1 MVPESTGWIWR
12 RFNRKDGN
20 MRQPLLKELVSEED
34 RLIQQAVRAFVDS
47 EIMPVRQQ
55 LDDDKDHILIDKIS
69 DKLKDLGFQ
78 RAMLPERY
86 SGLPQRSMVGNCIVL
101 EEIARGDVGLA
112 VSLGCTG
119 WCIIPATVA
128 NNEAVLGKVAAVFCG
143 DELRR
148 GCFAMTEPDGGC
160 DIENPAL
167 RGKRISTRAMLDGDE
182 WVLNGSKRFPSN
194 AGISAYYCVV
204 CTTDPNLGDEGIA
217 LIYVPHPSEGLSFG
231 KFENKAGMQADRNCD
246 IYLDNVRVPRENRAA
261 GPGEDAKLLE
271 IILAIGRIA
280 SGAMA
285 VGAAQGTF
293 ETVLE
298 YTKNRIVAGKP
309 IREHS
314 ICAGMLADM
323 AIGIET
329 ARMYYLTAAYMFDRP
344 ETYGPRESPGQL
356 SRGSIAKVY
365 GTEVAIMVTNKAM
378 ELMGSYG
385 YMREYD
391 VEKYWRDCKEIQLWE
406 GGAQLGRFDVVRG
419 YYDFQMGDR

>member
-1 MVPESTGWIWR
+1 MEG
-12 RFNRKDGN
+12 GN
-20 MRQPLLKELVSEED
+20 MRQPLLQELLTEEE
-34 RLIQQAVRAFVDS
+34 RLVQQAVRTFVDN

-55 LDDDKDHILIDKIS
+55 LDDDKDHILIDRIS
-69 DKLKDLGFQ
+69 EKLKDLGFQ
-78 RAMLPERY
+78 RGIVPERY
-86 SGLPQRSMVGNCIVL
+86 GGLPQRSVIGTCIL
-101 EEIARGDVGLA
+101 MEEIARGDVGLA

-119 WCIIPATVA
+119 WFIMPATLA
-128 NNEAVLGKVAAVFCG
+128 NNEAVLRKVAAVFCG
-143 DELRR
+143 DELHR
-148 GCFAMTEPDGGC
+148 GCFAMTEPEAGC
-160 DIENPAL
+160 DVENPAL
-167 RGKRISTRAMLDGDE
+167 HGKRISTRATLDGDE

-194 AGISAYYCVV
+194 AGISSYYCVV

-246 IYLDNVRVPRENRAA
+246 IYLDNVRAPKEDRAA
-261 GPGEDAKLLE
+261 GPGEDARLLH
-271 IILAIGRIA
+271 INLTIGRIG

-285 VGAAQGTF
+285 VGAAQGAF

-329 ARMYYLTAAYMFDRP
+329 ARSYYLTAAYMFDHP
-344 ETYGPRESPGQL
+344 ETYGPPESPGHL

-365 GTEVAIMVTNKAM
+365 GAEVAIMVTNKAM

-385 YMREYD
+385 YMREFNM
-391 VEKYWRDCKEIQLWE
+391 EKYWRDCKEIQLWE

-419 YYDFQMGDR
+419 YYDFQMGNP

>member
-1 MVPESTGWIWR
+1 
-12 RFNRKDGN
+12 
-20 MRQPLLKELVSEED
+20 MRQPLLQELLTEQD
-34 RLIQQAVRAFVDS
+34 RLTQQAVRAFVDS

-55 LDDDKDHILIDKIS
+55 LDDDKDHVLIDRIS
-69 DKLKDLGFQ
+69 EKLKDLGFQ
-78 RAMLPERY
+78 RGIVPERY
-86 SGLPQRSMVGNCIVL
+86 GGLPERSMVGTCMLI

-119 WCIIPATVA
+119 WFIMPATLA
-128 NNEAVLGKVAAVFCG
+128 NNDAVLRKVAAVFCG
-143 DELRR
+143 DELCR
-148 GCFAMTEPDGGC
+148 GCFAMTEPDAGC
-160 DIENPAL
+160 DVENPGL
-167 RGKRISTRAMLDGDE
+167 HGKRISTRAVLDGDD

-204 CTTDPNLGDEGIA
+204 CTTDPSLGDEGIA
-217 LIYVPHPSEGLSFG
+217 LIYVPAPSEGLSFG
-231 KFENKAGMQADRNCD
+231 KFENKAGLQADRNCD
-246 IYLDNVRVPRENRAA
+246 IYLDNVRVPKENRAA
-261 GPGEDAKLLE
+261 GPGEDARLLQ
-271 IILAIGRIA
+271 INLTIGRVA

-285 VGAAQGTF
+285 AGAAQGAF

-309 IREHS
+309 IRQHS

-323 AIGIET
+323 SIGIET
-329 ARMYYLTAAYMFDRP
+329 ARAYYLTAAHMFDRP
-344 ETYGPRESPGQL
+344 ETYGPRESPGHL

-365 GTEVAIMVTNKAM
+365 GTEVAIMVANKAM

-385 YMREYD
+385 YMREYN

>member
-1 MVPESTGWIWR
+1 
-12 RFNRKDGN
+12 
-20 MRQPLLKELVSEED
+20 MRQSLLNELLTDED
-34 RLIQQAVRAFVDS
+34 RLIQQVVRAFVDG

-69 DKLKDLGFQ
+69 EKLKDMGFQ
-78 RAMLPERY
+78 RSVVPETY
-86 SGLPQRSMVGNCIVL
+86 GGLPQRPVIGTCVIL

-112 VSLGCTG
+112 VSLGCTA
-119 WCIIPATVA
+119 WCTRPAVLA
-128 NNEAVLGKVAAVFCG
+128 NNEAVLRKLATVFCG

-148 GCFAMTEPDGGC
+148 GCFAMTEPEAGC
-160 DIENPAL
+160 DVENPAL
-167 RGKRISTRAMLDGDE
+167 HGKLISTRATLDGDE

-204 CTTDPNLGDEGIA
+204 CTTDPSLGDEGIA

-246 IYLDNVRVPRENRAA
+246 IYLDNVRVPKENRAA
-261 GPGEDAKLLE
+261 GPGEDARLLH
-271 IILAIGRIA
+271 INLSIGRIG

-285 VGAAQGTF
+285 VGAAQGAF

-298 YTKNRIVAGKP
+298 YTRNRIVAGKP

-329 ARMYYLTAAYMFDRP
+329 ARAYYLTAAYMFGHP
-344 ETYGPRESPGQL
+344 ETYGPLESPGHL

-365 GTEVAIMVTNKAM
+365 GAEVAIMVTNKAM

-385 YMREYD
+385 YMREYN

>member
-1 MVPESTGWIWR
+1 
-12 RFNRKDGN
+12 
-20 MRQPLLKELVSEED
+20 MRQPLLKELLTNED
-34 RLIQQAVRAFVDS
+34 RLIQQAMRAFVDS

-69 DKLKDLGFQ
+69 EKLKDMGFQ
-78 RAMLPERY
+78 RSIVPERY
-86 SGLPQRSMVGNCIVL
+86 GGLPQRSVVGTCIL
-101 EEIARGDVGLA
+101 MEEIARGDVGLA

-119 WCIIPATVA
+119 WFIMPAILA
-128 NNEAVLGKVAAVFCG
+128 NNEAVLRKVAAVFCG

-148 GCFAMTEPDGGC
+148 GCFAMTEPEAGC

-167 RGKRISTRAMLDGDE
+167 HGKMISTRAVLDGDE

-194 AGISAYYCVV
+194 AGISSYYCVV

-246 IYLDNVRVPRENRAA
+246 IYLDNVRVAKENRAA
-261 GPGEDAKLLE
+261 GPGEDARLLQ
-271 IILAIGRIA
+271 INLTIGRLG

-285 VGAAQGTF
+285 VGAAQGAF
-293 ETVLE
+293 EAVLE

-329 ARMYYLTAAYMFDRP
+329 ARTYYLTAAYMFDHP
-344 ETYGPRESPGQL
+344 ETYGPRESPGHL

-365 GTEVAIMVTNKAM
+365 GAEVAIMVTNKAM

-385 YMREYD
+385 YMRDYD
-391 VEKYWRDCKEIQLWE
+391 VEKYWRDCKEVQLWE

-419 YYDFQMGDR
+419 YYDLQMGDR

>member
-1 MVPESTGWIWR
+1 
-12 RFNRKDGN
+12 
-20 MRQPLLKELVSEED
+20 MRQPLLQELVSEED
-34 RLIQQAVRAFVDS
+34 RLVQQAVRAFVDS

-55 LDDDKDHILIDKIS
+55 LDDDREHILIDKICE
-69 DKLKDLGFQ
+69 KLKNMGFQ
-78 RAMLPERY
+78 RGIVPERY
-86 SGLPQRSMVGNCIVL
+86 GGLPQRSLIGTSVVM
-101 EEIARGDVGLA
+101 EEIARGDIGLA
-112 VSLGCTG
+112 VSLGCT
-119 WCIIPATVA
+119 WWFTRPAVLVD
-128 NNEAVLGKVAAVFCG
+128 NEAVLRKVAAVFCG
-143 DELRR
+143 DELCR
-148 GCFAMTEPDGGC
+148 GCFAMTEPEAGC
-160 DIENPAL
+160 DVENPAEHG
-167 RGKRISTRAMLDGDE
+167 RRISTRATLDGDE

-204 CTTDPNLGDEGIA
+204 CTTDLTLGDEGIA

-246 IYLDNVRVPRENRAA
+246 IYLDNVRVPKENRAA
-261 GPGEDAKLLE
+261 GPGEDARLLH
-271 IILAIGRIA
+271 INLTLGRIGSA
-280 SGAMA
+280 AMA
-285 VGAAQGTF
+285 VGAAQGAF

-329 ARMYYLTAAYMFDRP
+329 ARTYYLTAAYMLDHP
-344 ETYGPRESPGQL
+344 ETYGPLESPGHL

-365 GTEVAIMVTNKAM
+365 ATEVAILVTNKAM

-391 VEKYWRDCKEIQLWE
+391 VEKYWRDCKEIQIWE

-419 YYDFQMGDR
+419 YYGFQMGDR

>member
-1 MVPESTGWIWR
+1 
-12 RFNRKDGN
+12 
-20 MRQPLLKELVSEED
+20 MRQPLLQELVGEED
-34 RLIQQAVRAFVDS
+34 RLVQQAVRAFVDS

-55 LDDDKDHILIDKIS
+55 LDDDRDHILIDKIS
-69 DKLKDLGFQ
+69 EKLKDMGFQ
-78 RAMLPERY
+78 RGIVPERHG
-86 SGLPQRSMVGNCIVL
+86 GLPQRSLVGTSVVM

-112 VSLGCTG
+112 VSLGCTW
-119 WCIIPATVA
+119 WCTRPAVLA
-128 NNEAVLGKVAAVFCG
+128 NNEAVLRKLAPVFCG

-148 GCFAMTEPDGGC
+148 GCFAMTEPDRGC

-167 RGKRISTRAMLDGDE
+167 HGKLISTRATLDGDE

-204 CTTDPNLGDEGIA
+204 CTTDPDRGDEGIA

-261 GPGEDAKLLE
+261 GSGEDARLLQ
-271 IILAIGRIA
+271 INLTLGRIG

-285 VGAAQGTF
+285 VGAAQGAF
-293 ETVLE
+293 ETVLG

-329 ARMYYLTAAYMFDRP
+329 ARTYYLTAAYMFAHP
-344 ETYGPRESPGQL
+344 ETYGPLESPGHL

-365 GTEVAIMVTNKAM
+365 ATEVAIMVTNKAM

-419 YYDFQMGDR
+419 YYDFQMGTQ

>member
-1 MVPESTGWIWR
+1 
-12 RFNRKDGN
+12 
-20 MRQPLLKELVSEED
+20 MRQPLLQELVSEED
-34 RLIQQAVRAFVDS
+34 RLIQQAVRAFVDTQ
-47 EIMPVRQQ
+47 IMPVRQQ
-55 LDDDKDHILIDKIS
+55 LDDDRDHILIDKICE
-69 DKLKDLGFQ
+69 KLKDMGFQ
-78 RAMLPERY
+78 RGIVPERY
-86 SGLPQRSMVGNCIVL
+86 GGLPQRSLVGTSVVM

-112 VSLGCTG
+112 VSLGCT
-119 WCIIPATVA
+119 WWFTRPAVLVD
-128 NNEAVLGKVAAVFCG
+128 NEAVLRKVAAVFCG
-143 DELRR
+143 NELRR
-148 GCFAMTEPDGGC
+148 GCFAMTEPEAGC
-160 DIENPAL
+160 DVENPAEHG
-167 RGKRISTRAMLDGDE
+167 RRISTRATLDGDE

-194 AGISAYYCVV
+194 AGISAYYCVA
-204 CTTDPNLGDEGIA
+204 CTTDPTLGDEGIA

-246 IYLDNVRVPRENRAA
+246 IYLDNVRVPKENRAA
-261 GPGEDAKLLE
+261 GPGEDAKLLH
-271 IILAIGRIA
+271 INLTLGRVGSA
-280 SGAMA
+280 AMA
-285 VGAAQGTF
+285 VGAAQGAF

-329 ARMYYLTAAYMFDRP
+329 ARTYYLTVAHMLDHP
-344 ETYGPRESPGQL
+344 EIYGPLESPGHL

-365 GTEVAIMVTNKAM
+365 ATEVAIMVTNKAM

-419 YYDFQMGDR
+419 YYGFQMGDR

>member
-1 MVPESTGWIWR
+1 M
-12 RFNRKDGN
+12 
-20 MRQPLLKELVSEED
+20 
-34 RLIQQAVRAFVDS
+34 
-47 EIMPVRQQ
+47 
-55 LDDDKDHILIDKIS
+55 
-69 DKLKDLGFQ
+69 
-78 RAMLPERY
+78 
-86 SGLPQRSMVGNCIVL
+86 

-112 VSLGCTG
+112 VSLGCTW
-119 WCIIPATVA
+119 WCTRPAVLA
-128 NNEAVLGKVAAVFCG
+128 DNEAVLRKLAAVFCG
-143 DELRR
+143 NELRR
-148 GCFAMTEPDGGC
+148 GCFAMTEPEAGC
-160 DIENPAL
+160 DVENPAEHG
-167 RGKRISTRAMLDGDE
+167 RRISTRATLDGDE

-194 AGISAYYCVV
+194 AGISAYYCVA
-204 CTTDPNLGDEGIA
+204 CTTDPTLGDEGIA

-246 IYLDNVRVPRENRAA
+246 IYLDNVRVPKENRAA
-261 GPGEDAKLLE
+261 GPGEDARLLH
-271 IILAIGRIA
+271 INLTLGRVGSA
-280 SGAMA
+280 AMA
-285 VGAAQGTF
+285 VGAAEGAF

-329 ARMYYLTAAYMFDRP
+329 ARTYYLTVAHMLDHP
-344 ETYGPRESPGQL
+344 ETYGPLESPGHL

-365 GTEVAIMVTNKAM
+365 ATEVAIMVTNKAM

-419 YYDFQMGDR
+419 YYGFQMGAQ

>member
-1 MVPESTGWIWR
+1 MS
-12 RFNRKDGN
+12 
-20 MRQPLLKELVSEED
+20 QPLLRELLTEKD
-34 RLIQQAVRAFVDS
+34 RLIQQAVRAFVDR

-55 LDDDKDHILIDKIS
+55 LDDDKDHILIDRIS
-69 DKLKDLGFQ
+69 EKLKDIGFQ
-78 RAMLPERY
+78 RGIVPERY
-86 SGLPQRSMVGNCIVL
+86 GGLPQRSAVGTCVL
-101 EEIARGDVGLA
+101 MEEIARGDVGLA

-119 WCIIPATVA
+119 WFIMPAILA
-128 NNEAVLGKVAAVFCG
+128 NNEAVLREVAAVFSG

-148 GCFAMTEPDGGC
+148 GCFAMTEPEAGC
-160 DIENPAL
+160 DVENPAL
-167 RGKRISTRAMLDGDE
+167 HGKSISTRAILDGDE

-246 IYLDNVRVPRENRAA
+246 IYLDNVRVPKKNRAA
-261 GPGEDAKLLE
+261 GPGEDAKLLQ
-271 IILAIGRIA
+271 INLTVGRLG

-285 VGAAQGTF
+285 VGAAQGAF

-323 AIGIET
+323 VIGIET
-329 ARMYYLTAAYMFDRP
+329 ARTYYLTAAYMFDRP
-344 ETYGPRESPGQL
+344 EIYGPRESPDHL
-356 SRGSIAKVY
+356 SRASIAKVY

-385 YMREYD
+385 YMREYG

-419 YYDFQMGDR
+419 YYDFQMGDH

>member
-1 MVPESTGWIWR
+1 
-12 RFNRKDGN
+12 
-20 MRQPLLKELVSEED
+20 MRQPLLKELLTEED

-47 EIMPVRQQ
+47 EIMPIRQE
-55 LDDDKDHILIDKIS
+55 LDDDKDHILIDRIS
-69 DKLKDLGFQ
+69 EKLKDMGFQ
-78 RAMLPERY
+78 RGMVPERY
-86 SGLPQRSMVGNCIVL
+86 GGLPQRSSVGLGIIL

-119 WCIIPATVA
+119 WCIMPAILA
-128 NNEAVLGKVAAVFCG
+128 NNEAVLRKVAAVFCG
-143 DELRR
+143 DEVRR
-148 GCFAMTEPDGGC
+148 GCFAMTEPEGGC

-167 RGKRISTRAMLDGDE
+167 HGKMISTRAILDGDE

-261 GPGEDAKLLE
+261 GPGEDAKLLH
-271 IILAIGRIA
+271 INLTIGRVA

-285 VGAAQGTF
+285 VGAAQGAF

-329 ARMYYLTAAYMFDRP
+329 ARTYYLTAAHMFAHP
-344 ETYGPRESPGQL
+344 ETYGPLESPGHL

-365 GTEVAIMVTNKAM
+365 AAEVAIMVTNKAM

-419 YYDFQMGDR
+419 YYDFQMGGR

>member
-1 MVPESTGWIWR
+1 
-12 RFNRKDGN
+12 
-20 MRQPLLKELVSEED
+20 MRQPLLQELLAEED
-34 RLIQQAVRAFVDS
+34 RLVQQVVRTFVDS

-55 LDDDKDHILIDKIS
+55 LDDDKDHILIDGIS
-69 DKLKDLGFQ
+69 EKLKDLGFQ
-78 RAMLPERY
+78 RSIVPERY
-86 SGLPQRSMVGNCIVL
+86 GGLPQRSVVGTSTL
-101 EEIARGDVGLA
+101 MEEIARGDIGLA

-119 WCIIPATVA
+119 WSVIPAIMA
-128 NNEAVLGKVAAVFCG
+128 DNEAVLRKVAAVFCG
-143 DELRR
+143 DELHR
-148 GCFAMTEPDGGC
+148 GCFAMTEPEAGC
-160 DIENPAL
+160 DVENPAMH
-167 RGKRISTRAMLDGDE
+167 GKRISTRATLDGDE

-194 AGISAYYCVV
+194 AGISSYYCVV
-204 CTTDPNLGDEGIA
+204 CTTDPDLGDEGIA

-246 IYLDNVRVPRENRAA
+246 IYLDNVRVPKENRAA
-261 GPGEDAKLLE
+261 GPGEDAKLLQ
-271 IILAIGRIA
+271 INLTMGRIA

-285 VGAAQGTF
+285 VGAAQGAF

-298 YTKNRIVAGKP
+298 YTGNRVVAGKP

-329 ARMYYLTAAYMFDRP
+329 ARTYYLTAAYMFDRP
-344 ETYGPRESPGQL
+344 ETYGPRESPGHL

-365 GTEVAIMVTNKAM
+365 GAEVAIMVTNKAM

-385 YMREYD
+385 YMREYNM
-391 VEKYWRDCKEIQLWE
+391 EKYWRDCKEIQLWE

-419 YYDFQMGDR
+419 YYDFQMGGR

>member
-1 MVPESTGWIWR
+1 
-12 RFNRKDGN
+12 
-20 MRQPLLKELVSEED
+20 MRQPLLNDLVTEEE
-34 RLIQQAVRAFVDS
+34 RLMQQAVRGFVDG

-55 LDDDKDHILIDKIS
+55 LDDDRDHILIDGIS
-69 DKLKDLGFQ
+69 EKLKNLGFQ
-78 RAMLPERY
+78 KSIVPERY
-86 SGLPQRSMVGNCIVL
+86 GGLPQRSVVGTSIL
-101 EEIARGDVGLA
+101 MEEIARGDVGLA

-119 WCIIPATVA
+119 WFIMPATLA
-128 NNEAVLGKVAAVFCG
+128 NNEAVLRKVAAVFCG

-148 GCFAMTEPDGGC
+148 GCFAMTEPDAGC
-160 DIENPAL
+160 DVENPAL
-167 RGKRISTRAMLDGDE
+167 YGKKISTRAILDGDE

-204 CTTDPNLGDEGIA
+204 STTDPNLGDEGIA

-231 KFENKAGMQADRNCD
+231 KFENKAGLQADRNCD
-246 IYLDNVRVPRENRAA
+246 IYLDNVRVPKENRAA
-261 GPGEDAKLLE
+261 GPGEDARLLH
-271 IILAIGRIA
+271 INLTIGRIA
-280 SGAMA
+280 SGALA
-285 VGAAQGTF
+285 VGAAQGAF

-298 YTKNRIVAGKP
+298 YTGNRVVAGKP

-323 AIGIET
+323 AVGIET
-329 ARMYYLTAAYMFDRP
+329 ARTYYLTAAYMFDRP
-344 ETYGPRESPGQL
+344 EAYGPPESSGHL

>member
-1 MVPESTGWIWR
+1 
-12 RFNRKDGN
+12 
-20 MRQPLLKELVSEED
+20 MRQPLLQELMTEEE
-34 RLIQQAVRAFVDS
+34 RLVQQAVRAFVDN

-55 LDDDKDHILIDKIS
+55 LDDDKDHVLIDKIS
-69 DKLKDLGFQ
+69 EKLKDLGFQ
-78 RAMLPERY
+78 RSVVPERY
-86 SGLPQRSMVGNCIVL
+86 GGLPQRSVVGTSIL
-101 EEIARGDVGLA
+101 MEEIARGDVGLA

-119 WCIIPATVA
+119 WSIMPATLA
-128 NNEAVLGKVAAVFCG
+128 NNEAVLRKVAAVFCG

-148 GCFAMTEPDGGC
+148 GCFAITEPEGGC
-160 DIENPAL
+160 DAENPAL
-167 RGKRISTRAMLDGDE
+167 RGKTISTRAVLDGDD
-182 WVLNGSKRFPSN
+182 WVLTGSKRFPSN

-204 CTTDPNLGDEGIA
+204 CTTDPSLGDEGIA

-231 KFENKAGMQADRNCD
+231 KFENKAGLQADRNCD
-246 IYLDNVRVPRENRAA
+246 VYLDGVRVPKENRAA
-261 GPGEDAKLLE
+261 GPGEDARLLH
-271 IILAIGRIA
+271 INLTIGRIA
-280 SGAMA
+280 SGALA
-285 VGAAQGTF
+285 VGAAQGAF

-298 YTKNRIVAGKP
+298 YTGNRIVAGKP

-329 ARMYYLTAAYMFDRP
+329 ARTYYLTAAYMFDRP
-344 ETYGPRESPGQL
+344 EIYGPPESSGHL

-365 GTEVAIMVTNKAM
+365 GTEVAIMVANKAM

-419 YYDFQMGDR
+419 YYDFQMADR

>member
-1 MVPESTGWIWR
+1 
-12 RFNRKDGN
+12 
-20 MRQPLLKELVSEED
+20 MRQPLLKELVGEED

-55 LDDDKDHILIDKIS
+55 LDDDTDHILIDKIS
-69 DKLKDLGFQ
+69 EKLKDIGFQ
-78 RAMLPERY
+78 RSIVPKRY
-86 SGLPQRSMVGNCIVL
+86 GGLPQRSSVGTCIL
-101 EEIARGDVGLA
+101 MEEIARGDVGLA

-119 WCIIPATVA
+119 WFIMPAILA
-128 NNEAVLGKVAAVFCG
+128 NNEAVLRKVAAVFSG
-143 DELRR
+143 DELCR
-148 GCFAMTEPDGGC
+148 GCFAMTEPEAGC
-160 DIENPAL
+160 DVENPAL
-167 RGKRISTRAMLDGDE
+167 HGKSISTRATLDGDE
-182 WVLNGSKRFPSN
+182 WVLSGSKRFPSN

-217 LIYVPHPSEGLSFG
+217 LVYVPHPSEGLSFG

-246 IYLDNVRVPRENRAA
+246 IFLDNVRVPKENRAA
-261 GPGEDAKLLE
+261 GPGQDAKLLQ
-271 IILAIGRIA
+271 INLTIGRIG

-285 VGAAQGTF
+285 VGAAQGAF

-323 AIGIET
+323 AIGIES
-329 ARMYYLTAAYMFDRP
+329 ARTYYLTTAYMFDHP
-344 ETYGPRESPGQL
+344 DTYGPRESPGHL

-419 YYDFQMGDR
+419 YYDFQMGDH

>member
-1 MVPESTGWIWR
+1 
-12 RFNRKDGN
+12 

-47 EIMPVRQQ
+47 EIMPIRQQ
-55 LDDDKDHILIDKIS
+55 LDDDKEHILIDKIS
-69 DKLKDLGFQ
+69 EKLKDLGFQ

-86 SGLPQRSMVGNCIVL
+86 SGLPQRSMVGNCLVL

-119 WCIIPATVA
+119 WCIIPAIVA

-148 GCFAMTEPDGGC
+148 GCFAMTEPEGGC

-167 RGKRISTRAMLDGDE
+167 HGKRISTRAVLDGDE

-204 CTTDPNLGDEGIA
+204 CATDPNLGDEGIA

-246 IYLDNVRVPRENRAA
+246 IYLDNVRIPRENRAA
-261 GPGEDAKLLE
+261 GPGEDARLLE
-271 IILAIGRIA
+271 IIIAIGRIG

-285 VGAAQGTF
+285 VGAAQGAF

-329 ARMYYLTAAYMFDRP
+329 ARTYYLTAAYMFDHP

-356 SRGSIAKVY
+356 SRGSVAKVY

>member
-1 MVPESTGWIWR
+1 
-12 RFNRKDGN
+12 
-20 MRQPLLKELVSEED
+20 MRQPLLQELVSEED
-34 RLIQQAVRAFVDS
+34 RLVQQAVRAFVDVQ
-47 EIMPVRQQ
+47 IMPVRQQ
-55 LDDDKDHILIDKIS
+55 LDDDREHILIDKICE
-69 DKLKDLGFQ
+69 KLKDMGFQ
-78 RAMLPERY
+78 RGIVPERY
-86 SGLPQRSMVGNCIVL
+86 GGLPQRSLVGTSVVM

-112 VSLGCTG
+112 VSLGCTW
-119 WCIIPATVA
+119 WCTRPAVLID
-128 NNEAVLGKVAAVFCG
+128 NEAVLHKLAAVFCG
-143 DELRR
+143 NELRR
-148 GCFAMTEPDGGC
+148 GCFAMTEPDAGC
-160 DIENPAL
+160 DVENPAEHG
-167 RGKRISTRAMLDGDE
+167 RRISTRATLDGDE

-194 AGISAYYCVV
+194 AGISAYYCVA
-204 CTTDPNLGDEGIA
+204 CTTDPTLGDEGIA

-246 IYLDNVRVPRENRAA
+246 IYLDNVRVPKENRVA
-261 GPGEDAKLLE
+261 GPGEDAKLLH
-271 IILAIGRIA
+271 INLTLGRIGSA
-280 SGAMA
+280 AMA
-285 VGAAQGTF
+285 VGAAEGAF
-293 ETVLE
+293 EAVLE

-329 ARMYYLTAAYMFDRP
+329 ARTYYVTAAHMLDHP
-344 ETYGPRESPGQL
+344 ETYGPLESPGHL

-365 GTEVAIMVTNKAM
+365 AAEVAIMVTNKAM

-419 YYDFQMGDR
+419 YYGFQMGDR

>member
-1 MVPESTGWIWR
+1 
-12 RFNRKDGN
+12 
-20 MRQPLLKELVSEED
+20 MRQPLLEELLTDED
-34 RLIQQAVRAFVDS
+34 RLIQQAMRAFVDS

-69 DKLKDLGFQ
+69 EKLNDMGFQ
-78 RAMLPERY
+78 RSIVPERY
-86 SGLPQRSMVGNCIVL
+86 GGLPQRSVVGTCIL
-101 EEIARGDVGLA
+101 MEEIARGDVGLA

-119 WCIIPATVA
+119 WFIMPAILA
-128 NNEAVLGKVAAVFCG
+128 NNEAVLRKVAAVFCG

-148 GCFAMTEPDGGC
+148 GCFAMTEPEAGC

-167 RGKRISTRAMLDGDE
+167 HGKMISTRDVLDVDE

-194 AGISAYYCVV
+194 AGISSYYCVV

-246 IYLDNVRVPRENRAA
+246 IYLDNVRVPKENRAA
-261 GPGEDAKLLE
+261 GPGEDARLLQ
-271 IILAIGRIA
+271 INLTIGRLG

-285 VGAAQGTF
+285 VGAAQGAF

-298 YTKNRIVAGKP
+298 YTKSRIVAGKP

-329 ARMYYLTAAYMFDRP
+329 ARTYYLTAAYMFDHP
-344 ETYGPRESPGQL
+344 ETYGPRESPGHL

-365 GTEVAIMVTNKAM
+365 GAEVAIMVTNKAM

-385 YMREYD
+385 YMRDYD

-419 YYDFQMGDR
+419 YYDLQMGDR

>member
-1 MVPESTGWIWR
+1 
-12 RFNRKDGN
+12 
-20 MRQPLLKELVSEED
+20 MRQPILKDLLTPADEM
-34 RLIQQAVRAFVDS
+34 IQQAVRAFVDN

-55 LDDDKDHILIDKIS
+55 LDEDRDHVLIDRIS
-69 DKLKDLGFQ
+69 DKLRAMGFQ
-78 RAMLPERY
+78 KSILPERY
-86 SGLPQRSMVGNCIVL
+86 GGLPDRSVTGMGVVL
-101 EEIARGDVGLA
+101 EEIARGDIGLA
-112 VSLGCTG
+112 VSLGCTA
-119 WCIIPATVA
+119 WCARPAVLA
-128 NNEAVLGKVAAVFCG
+128 NNEPVLHKLAAVFCG

-148 GCFAMTEPDGGC
+148 GCFAMTEPDRGC

-167 RGKRISTRAMLDGDE
+167 YGRLISTRATLDGDE

-204 CTTDPNLGDEGIA
+204 CTTDPDLGDEGIA
-217 LIYVPHPSEGLSFG
+217 LIYVPDPSEGLSFG

-246 IYLDNVRVPRENRAA
+246 IYLDNVRVPKENRAA
-261 GPGEDAKLLE
+261 GPGADARLLH
-271 IILAIGRIA
+271 LNLTIGRIA
-280 SGAMA
+280 SAAMA
-285 VGAAQGTF
+285 VGSAQGAF
-293 ETVLE
+293 EMVLE

-329 ARMYYLTAAYMFDRP
+329 ARAYYLTTARMFDHP
-344 ETYGPRESPGQL
+344 ETYGPQESFEHL

-365 GTEVAIMVTNKAM
+365 GAEVAIMVTNKAM

-385 YMREYD
+385 YTREYD

-419 YYDFQMGDR
+419 YYDFQMTEEGR